1 MSINLSPCPTCN
13 NPAAYSPKRGRYY
26 CAECE
31 ITFDPPPQKIESQ
44 TIFLSYAHKSLK
56 SDDYDISEDLVWL
69 IKKEL
74 ENDGHVVWIDHEGIR
89 GGTEWRERITDA
101 ITSHKHFLAFL
112 SKRSVRHEP
121 NVCLNEVAIAI
132 KHNRIIQTILTETE
146 NQVSAPLTL
155 SSIQWHQFQDWQAIQ
170 SGQKT
175 GPKGEDWN
183 TWFGNLMSEI
193 RQNLADITH
202 QKAAGEL
209 AELKEIL
216 KPTSFEAA
224 IINSVEGFFGREWLF
239 NAIHNW
245 LSTDNRLFWLKGSP
259 GIGKSSFAA
268 KLVHLG
274 NSSIVGFFKCDFQGL
289 KSAEESANECIRTLA
304 YQLASR
310 LPDYRIKLL
319 RGQQVD
325 QETVQNK
332 TADDLFTYL
341 ITEPLNRSDKIAE
354 SQRLAL
360 VIDGLDEA
368 GRLVNG
374 KMVNPLADLLYK
386 HVDQLPTWLGIILTS
401 RPEAYLQ
408 QQLAAKFSPMIM
420 EGGTK
425 DNIQDIQNYLEMKLD
440 PSITGQQRINAIQ
453 TIIHK
458 SGGSFLYVKR
468 VELHYDVNHLDS
480 LPVGLDD
487 LFYKDFERY
496 FPDGKQYE
504 EKTEQFLR
512 LLVASPGPLPKELAQ
527 ELLEWQARD
536 ITLFVTQPMASLLT
550 ETKEGLQ
557 FFHKSIT
564 DWLQDGTRSGIYQV
578 NDNGAKKLG
587 DFLWREFKTSQFNK
601 DKGQDSR
608 WEQFILNW
616 LTELLPKTEIWG
628 SETSLYEYAE
638 YLNYHQKYHFE
649 LILQKQLLHLNES
662 QFGQHSQEYARCLFQ
677 IGKILDYTGQYQAA
691 IDHLNLSLSITEKI
705 VGRIHLESASIINLL
720 AEIWFTLADYLQAEK
735 LYREALSIRE
745 KLLGNRHPD
754 TAQSMAYLAGLL
766 QSTSKYEQAQSLYS
780 AALDVMKEHYGNNHP
795 ETMTYTTYLAGIFEE
810 KGDYQESERL
820 FKHILDLN
828 RTLLNDSDPDLSLS
842 IGYVGWTLAS
852 KGDFD
857 SAEIFY
863 NEALEI
869 QKIVL
874 GPEHPYTARTLTY
887 LGDIKLSQG
896 NPISA
901 DHLYQQSLSIRKSIF
916 GDDHPDTSRT
926 LMSVAWLA
934 ELNGQTEIAGQMYQH
949 ALNVFINT
957 CGSDYPDTGNARNH
971 LGSWYLRHKED
982 VSTAKQLLELSLE
995 IHERVL
1001 GSNHPYTLRTIAHHA
1016 ELLLATGNIDGAI
1029 KKLQFVV
1036 TKRDDILGSKHPDT
1050 LMAKA
1055 SLSWITDQTI
1065 KNKNSIAWKNFPN
1078 PNSLRLAVR

>member
-1 MSINLSPCPTCN
+1 MPMNPSPCPTCN
-13 NPAAYSPKRGRYY
+13 TPAAYSPKRSKYY

-31 ITFDPPPQKIESQ
+31 NTFDPPLQKIESQ
-44 TIFLSYAHKSLK
+44 TIFLSYAHKSVK
-56 SDDYDISEDLVWL
+56 SEDYDISEDLVWL

-74 ENDGHVVWIDHEGIR
+74 ENDGHDVWIDHEGIR

-132 KHNRIIQTILTETE
+132 KHNRIIQTILTENE

-170 SGQKT
+170 NGQKT

-183 TWFGNLMSEI
+183 TWFGNLMSGI

-202 QKAAGEL
+202 QKAVGEL

-216 KPTSFEAA
+216 KPTTFDAA
-224 IINSVEGFFGREWLF
+224 IIHSVEGFFGRKWLFEAVHEWLT
-239 NAIHNW
+239 
-245 LSTDNRLFWLKGSP
+245 TDNRLFWLKGTP
-259 GIGKSSFAA
+259 GIGKSSFTA
-268 KLVHLG
+268 KLVHSG

-289 KSAEESANECIRTLA
+289 KSAEDSASECIRTLA

-341 ITEPLNRSDKIAE
+341 ISEPLNRSDKIAE

-360 VIDGLDEA
+360 IVDALDEA
-368 GRLVNG
+368 GRVVNG

-386 HVDQLPTWLGIILTS
+386 HVDQLPPWLGIILTS

-408 QQLAAKFSPMIM
+408 QQLGTKFSPMIM
-420 EGGTK
+420 EGGTQ
-425 DNIQDIQNYLEMKLD
+425 NNLQDIKDYLEMRLD
-440 PSITGQQRINAIQ
+440 PLITGQQRTNTIEA
-453 TIIHK
+453 IIHK

-468 VELHYDVNHLDS
+468 VELHYDVNLLDS

-496 FPDGKQYE
+496 FPDPKQYE
-504 EKTEQFLR
+504 LKTEQFLR
-512 LLVASPGPLPKELAQ
+512 LLVHCPGPLPKLLAQ

-536 ITLFVTQPMASLLT
+536 ITLHITQPMASLLT
-550 ETKEGLQ
+550 ETDEGLQ

-587 DFLWREFKTSQFNK
+587 DFLWKEFKTSKLKN
-601 DKGQDSR
+601 DKQQDSR
-608 WEQFILNW
+608 WEKFILNW
-616 LTELLPKTEIWG
+616 LTELLPNTEIWM
-628 SETSLYEYAE
+628 SDISLHEYAE
-638 YLNYHQKYHFE
+638 YLHHHQKYHFE
-649 LILQKQLLHLNES
+649 LIVRKRLLHLTENK
-662 QFGQHSQEYARCLFQ
+662 FGQQSQEYARCLFQ
-677 IGKILDYTGQYQAA
+677 IGKILDYTGQYKAA
-691 IDHLNLSLSITEKI
+691 IDNLNLSLNINAKI
-705 VGRIHLESASIINLL
+705 IGRTDLESASTINLL
-720 AEIWFTLADYLQAEK
+720 AEIWYTLADYHQAEK
-735 LYREALSIRE
+735 LYSEALLIRK
-745 KLLGNRHPD
+745 KLLGSRHPD

-766 QSTSKYEQAQSLYS
+766 QSTSQYEQAQNLYS
-780 AALDVMKEHYGNNHP
+780 TALDVMIENYGNNHP

-820 FKHILDLN
+820 FKHVLDLN

-852 KGDFD
+852 KGEFD
-857 SAEIFY
+857 SAEIYY
-863 NEALEI
+863 NEALDI
-869 QKIVL
+869 QKNVL

-887 LGDIKLSQG
+887 LGDIKLNQG
-896 NPISA
+896 NAISA

-916 GDDHPDTSRT
+916 GDDHPDTART
-926 LMSVAWLA
+926 MMSVAWLA
-934 ELNGQTEIAGQMYQH
+934 ELSGQTEIAGQMYQH
-949 ALNVFINT
+949 ALNVFMNT
-957 CGSDYPDTGNARNH
+957 CGPDYPDTGNARNH
-971 LGSWYLRHKED
+971 LGSWNLRYQED
-982 VSTAKQLLELSLE
+982 VSTATQLLDLSLE
-995 IHERVL
+995 IHERIL
-1001 GSNHPYTLRTIAHHA
+1001 GNNHPYTLRTMAHHA
-1016 ELLLATGNIDGAI
+1016 ELLLALGDIDDAV
-1029 KKLQFVV
+1029 KELTMVAS
-1036 TKRDDILGSKHPDT
+1036 KRDTILGPAHLDT
-1050 LMAKA
+1050 LLAKK
-1055 SLSWITDQTI
+1055 SLYWISSQNTDH
-1065 KNKNSIAWKNFPN
+1065 KNSIAWKSFPN